1 MKFGRTL
8 MELAQELDR
17 QRNAKH
23 DYLLDT
29 RNIIMDSTDDGQ
41 SITLQNPQQHM
52 NTILRVNDIAHRQI
66 GSALGIPAKYY
77 DKMRAENPDLL
88 AANVNSWFSHDPST
102 RMVRTLD

>member
-29 RNIIMDSTDDGQ
+29 RNIIMDSTEDGQ
-41 SITLQNPQQHM
+41 SITLQNPQ
-52 NTILRVNDIAHRQI
+52 
-66 GSALGIPAKYY
+66 
-77 DKMRAENPDLL
+77 
-88 AANVNSWFSHDPST
+88 
-102 RMVRTLD
+102 

>member
-29 RNIIMDSTDDGQ
+29 RNIIMDSTEDGQ
-41 SITLQNPQQHM
+41 SITLQNPQKHM

-66 GSALGIPAKYY
+66 GSG
-77 DKMRAENPDLL
+77 
-88 AANVNSWFSHDPST
+88 T
-102 RMVRTLD
+102 RHPGEVLRQDAS

>member
-29 RNIIMDSTDDGQ
+29 LNIIMDSTDDGQ
-41 SITLQNPQQHM
+41 SITRQNPQQRADGK
-52 NTILRVNDIAHRQI
+52 NQRYCGECGSQGNSGAVNHTGEYI
-66 GSALGIPAKYY
+66 SA
-77 DKMRAENPDLL
+77 
-88 AANVNSWFSHDPST
+88 
-102 RMVRTLD
+102 